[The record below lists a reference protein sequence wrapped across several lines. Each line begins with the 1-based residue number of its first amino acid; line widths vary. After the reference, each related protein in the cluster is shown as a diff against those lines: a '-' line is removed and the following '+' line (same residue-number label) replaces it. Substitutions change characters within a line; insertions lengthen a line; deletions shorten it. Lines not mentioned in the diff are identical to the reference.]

1 LINIFSTISKKTMK
15 LLVVSLSLF
24 LSISQWATA
33 QNTTE
38 KEYLLKGSALYE
50 AGELDSLISYF
61 EEALTIYPNSEKVRY
76 ELAIALFE

>member
-1 LINIFSTISKKTMK
+1 MLKYILLSSTFDKYFSTISKKTMK

-50 AGELDSLISYF
+50 AGELDSLISYSKK
-61 EEALTIYPNSEKVRY
+61 L
-76 ELAIALFE
+76 